1 MTTKQIQK
9 IEKMANESLKYASQ
23 AIKKSEEL
31 QGFLSLLEYKRG
43 KKNKYSS
50 VNSIFKKLKIS
61 T

>member
-1 MTTKQIQK
+1 MPKNK
-9 IEKMANESLKYASQ
+9 KKKMKKREKESLKYASK